1 MQIAGHKLVGVNY
14 VPARV
19 IGGPIKPRLII
30 CHDTADHT
38 KSGDTVNWFASKE
51 CHVSAHLVVERDGS
65 VTQMVPFNKKAAHA
79 GHSEW
84 NGQSVGNSVNSF
96 SIGIEIDNPGKLDA
110 NGRAWFHK
118 PKNKPPLKGYPL
130 GELVK
135 AETPEHGS
143 GLWMPYTDAQ
153 IRTVTAICKALV
165 EKYPEITDITTH
177 WEVSPGRKVD
187 TNPTFPLDSLRQAVF
202 AKSPMPAAPAVAD
215 PVALAATEEAS
226 ASSDITFDWL
236 VEQGCRAA
244 KLYKTARNWFW
255 KMLGFGGATGTV
267 GLIGQATEID
277 NGTVS
282 AAGSL
287 ASEHAVLILGVLVVV
302 LMCALAAVICLG
314 RRYLLSALQRSG
326 YVPKAVA

>member
-1 MQIAGHKLVGVNY
+1 MQISGHKLVGVNY
-14 VPARV
+14 VPAHV
-19 IGGPIKPRLII
+19 IGGPMKPSLII

-38 KSGDTVNWFASKE
+38 KSGDTVRWFASSE

-65 VTQMVPFNKKAAHA
+65 VTQMVPFNKKASHA

-84 NGQSVGNSVNSF
+84 NGREFCNGF

-118 PKNKPPLKGYPL
+118 PKNKPPLKGYPID
-130 GELVK
+130 ELVK

-153 IRTVTAICKALV
+153 IQTVTAICRALV
-165 EKYPEITDITTH
+165 EKYPDINDITTH
-177 WEVSPGRKVD
+177 WAVSPGRKVD
-187 TNPTFPLDSLRQAVF
+187 TNPIFPLNDVRAAVF
-202 AKSPMPAAPAVAD
+202 QRSPIPEAPPTPA
-215 PVALAATEEAS
+215 PVSLIEAEKTEAA
-226 ASSDITFDWL
+226 SDITFDWL

-244 KLYKTARNWFW
+244 QLYKTARSWFW
-255 KMLGFGGATGTV
+255 KLLGFGGTTGAV
-267 GLIGQATEID
+267 GLIGQATGTD
-277 NGTVS
+277 NGTVT

-287 ASEHAVLILGVLVVV
+287 ASDHAVLILGVLVVV
-302 LMCALAAVICLG
+302 LMLALAAVICLG
-314 RRYLLSALQRSG
+314 RRYLVSALQRSG